1 MSIIFN
7 SSHFHANS
15 TGYKLE
21 NIARTYSKEEIF
33 ILDET
38 QLMNLLLEKF
48 GKGKKIDPLNYEFK
62 DYFIKIVPYD
72 FLSNNVSG
80 YVNVHTADGMFNF
93 NTYIPRTY
101 IEYQNLENAIDYI
114 FKNNVQN
121 SFRILDIFYPKGT
134 VENVDEAIFYKDG
147 LKFTLTYEKTYNKA
161 YKYILQ
167 SNQSHKSITI
177 NDSDELTLEQS
188 LNELY
193 QDDVTHIDNSI
204 IALFPNIILDIFIDL
219 RGNVVYKY
227 ENKFISL
234 SIRSFGNEYDLFID
248 GTFVKG
254 QIKSLDELKRFID
267 IRIANLQ
274 TKIDQLKWLMKQGI
288 K

>member
-7 SSHFHANS
+7 SSHIRASS

-21 NIARTYSKEEIF
+21 NVARTYSKEEIF

-38 QLMNLLLEKF
+38 QLINLLLEKF

-72 FLSNNVSG
+72 FLSDNVSG

-93 NTYIPRTY
+93 STYIPRTY

-114 FKNNVQN
+114 FKNNVQS
-121 SFRILDIFYPKGT
+121 SFRLLDIFYPKGT

-147 LKFTLTYEKTYNKA
+147 LKFALTYEKLHNKEIFNYIMRSKQA
-161 YKYILQ
+161 HHSFYRDKEIFDIDSVLDSLYEIDKKYVNYQL
-167 SNQSHKSITI
+167 
-177 NDSDELTLEQS
+177 LEMFKNNN
-188 LNELY
+188 L
-193 QDDVTHIDNSI
+193 DIHIDMSGYT
-204 IALFPNIILDIFIDL
+204 
-219 RGNVVYKY
+219 RYSY
-227 ENKFISL
+227 SNKFISL
-234 SIRSFGNEYDLFID
+234 SIRSFSSEYDLFID
-248 GTFVKG
+248 GTIVNG

-267 IRIANLQ
+267 LHIANLQ
-274 TKIDQLKWLMKQGI
+274 TKIDQLKWMMK
-288 K
+288 